1 MHPWSLGRNHQQT
14 AKKKISDSLD
24 TNDRE
29 LAVLTKQQ
37 HNSFLQASGMRE
49 MHLYVVMMLAK
60 NDC

>member
-1 MHPWSLGRNHQQT
+1 MVSGSKPPANCKK
-14 AKKKISDSLD
+14 KKKISDSLD